1 MLKLLVTADDFT
13 GALDTG
19 VQFSKEGAKVL
30 VTTNKH
36 VSFEEI
42 KEQFDVIVIDTETRH
57 LSPEKSYNILKSIF
71 AKTKKIDITN
81 IYKKIDSALRGNI
94 SSEIRAL
101 TDVFD
106 KTIISMVPAYP
117 EINRTVDEGI
127 LYIEDKMVS
136 QSVFSK
142 DPYEPVLESNISKI
156 LEKSQ
161 LKSNIRNPDQDPIE
175 GCINI
180 YNTKIE
186 KELSIISDNLFFRDE
201 TSKIVIGCAGFAKN
215 YEKKLFLEEV
225 IEDLNLYSTN
235 SLLVM
240 SGSVNKVTKDQILFA
255 EKKGNYRLSLTD
267 KQLLNSNYW
276 KTDIGKKEVELFLNI
291 LKKNSAIVMFDTF
304 SNETIEKISNYKILN
319 NLSEEEI
326 RTKIGQ
332 SLGQLTKILLSNGID
347 RTILFT
353 GGDTL
358 YQVMTILKIDSL
370 IPISEISQGVVH
382 SQIIFEDK
390 IVNVL
395 TKSGGF
401 GSKEL
406 LIDLNNI
413 VEQKGVK

>member
-1 MLKLLVTADDFT
+1 
-13 GALDTG
+13 
-19 VQFSKEGAKVL
+19 
-30 VTTNKH
+30 
-36 VSFEEI
+36 
-42 KEQFDVIVIDTETRH
+42 
-57 LSPEKSYNILKSIF
+57 
-71 AKTKKIDITN
+71 
-81 IYKKIDSALRGNI
+81 
-94 SSEIRAL
+94 
-101 TDVFD
+101 
-106 KTIISMVPAYP
+106 MVPAYP